1 MLDIPVVA
9 NGEIWNVEDLKRCQ
23 DETGCEHFMIGRGAL
38 AEPGIVRACAQV
50 LGMKIGPSHV
60 DMLDGDPGRWRDL
73 LSMVVARSKS
83 GEESERRSVSRL
95 KQWLNYAHKRGTVS
109 WFDELKRMPS
119 YDEILAR
126 LGMYASPTSG
136 REAA

>member
-1 MLDIPVVA
+1 
-9 NGEIWNVEDLKRCQ
+9 
-23 DETGCEHFMIGRGAL
+23 
-38 AEPGIVRACAQV
+38 
-50 LGMKIGPSHV
+50 MKIGPSHV

-126 LGMYASPTSG
+126 LGMYASTTSG